1 MAACGEGG
9 NYHLENLGLKQVLGM
24 EDDTFGF
31 SELRFGMKTFVYEV
45 WTWAAPFMNRS
56 TRGKNLHTGRER
68 ILFLLGWLWISRNK
82 KVLGLQMNMRELFG
96 VMKMF

>member
-45 WTWAAPFMNRS
+45 
-56 TRGKNLHTGRER
+56 
-68 ILFLLGWLWISRNK
+68 
-82 KVLGLQMNMRELFG
+82 
-96 VMKMF
+96 